1 MGADARDAA
10 IEAFK
15 TAEDKK
21 AEDMSH
27 AQATMKQS
35 YDDANSAYENGA
47 AVSRTSH
54 QNAVKNANEDYTR
67 ELISAAQTKASKQN
81 LLAAAVPA
89 SEELG
94 ESNQRGART
103 LFEEIANG
111 PQKAA
116 AMLGESNDPTGALSV
131 EELET
136 QHGREMLPTTSRQR
150 RWNSS
155 PRRR

>member
-103 LFEEIANG
+103 
-111 PQKAA
+111 
-116 AMLGESNDPTGALSV
+116 
-131 EELET
+131 
-136 QHGREMLPTTSRQR
+136 
-150 RWNSS
+150 
-155 PRRR
+155 